1 MVKFLAKRIL
11 SLIFVVIGI
20 TLVVFI
26 ATHCLPADPAR
37 AAAGPSASM
46 EQVVEKRVELGLD
59 RTLYVQYLDYMKGLA
74 HFDMGKSYK
83 SRQPVTQEISSRLA
97 ATMELTVLSL
107 VVFFIIALLMG
118 SIAALKRN
126 KIIDHVI
133 RFFSVGSMAVPPY
146 WLALLLQY
154 FLFYKAQ
161 LLPSGYRLPAG
172 VTGPDTV
179 TGFYLLDSA
188 IQGDWALFALCA
200 KHLLLPVLSLVIG
213 YCGITTRMMRTQ
225 LLQELRQDY
234 IRTARS
240 KGLPEHTVIRRHAM
254 KNAISPILTMLG
266 MQAGGMIGG
275 TVLIE
280 KIFSWPGL
288 GSYALEAIMSMDLLV
303 IAGITTVMAV
313 IFILINLIV
322 DISYVLIDP
331 RVRLS

>member
-37 AAAGPSASM
+37 AAAGPSASK
-46 EQVVEKRVELGLD
+46 EQVEEKRVELGLD
-59 RTLYVQYLDYMKGLA
+59 RPLYVQYLDYMKGLA

-254 KNAISPILTMLG
+254 KNAISP
-266 MQAGGMIGG
+266 
-275 TVLIE
+275 
-280 KIFSWPGL
+280 
-288 GSYALEAIMSMDLLV
+288 Y
-303 IAGITTVMAV
+303 
-313 IFILINLIV
+313 
-322 DISYVLIDP
+322 
-331 RVRLS
+331 

>member
-37 AAAGPSASM
+37 AAAGPSASK
-46 EQVVEKRVELGLD
+46 EQVEEKRVELGLD
-59 RTLYVQYLDYMKGLA
+59 RPLYVQYLDYMKGLA

-107 VVFFIIALLMG
+107 VVFFI
-118 SIAALKRN
+118 IAALKRN

>member
-37 AAAGPSASM
+37 AAAGPSASK
-46 EQVVEKRVELGLD
+46 EQVEEKRVELGLD
-59 RTLYVQYLDYMKGLA
+59 RPLYVQYLDYMKGLA

-133 RFFSVGSMAVPPY
+133 RFFSVGSMAVPPC

>member
-37 AAAGPSASM
+37 ADAGPSASK
-46 EQVVEKRVELGLD
+46 EQVEEKRVELGLD
-59 RTLYVQYLDYMKGLA
+59 RPLYVQYLDYMKGLA

>member
-1 MVKFLAKRIL
+1 MAKFLAKRFL

-20 TLVVFI
+20 TLIVFF

-37 AAAGPSASM
+37 AAAGPSASK
-46 EQVVEKRVELGLD
+46 EQVEEKRAELGLD
-59 RTLYVQYLDYMKGLA
+59 KPVYEQYISYMKGLL

-83 SRQPVTQEISSRLA
+83 SKQPVTKEISTRLA
-97 ATMELTVLSL
+97 ATMELTISSL
-107 VVFFIIALLMG
+107 VIFFILALLLG

-126 KIIDHVI
+126 KLVDHMI
-133 RFFSVGSMAVPPY
+133 RFFSVASMAVPPY
-146 WLALLLQY
+146 WLALILQY
-154 FLFYKAQ
+154 VLYYKAS
-161 LLPSGYRLPAG
+161 LLPAGYRLPVG
-172 VTGPDTV
+172 VAGPDTI

-188 IQGDWALFALCA
+188 LQGNWELFFLSG
-200 KHLLLPVLSLVIG
+200 KHLVLPVLSLVIG

-240 KGLPEHTVIRRHAM
+240 KGLLERPVILRHAM

-288 GSYALEAIMSMDLLV
+288 GSYALESILSMDLLV
-303 IAGITTVMAV
+303 IAGITIVMAI

-322 DISYVLIDP
+322 DISYILIDP